1 MVLHST
7 RLKVLVIHLIKEFI
21 RSELARA
28 IREAPQ
34 QVSCLIGGI
43 DEAGIFLEKV
53 HNYFGLIIWDVKLNA
68 IDLLMDMLLIF
79 Y

>member
-1 MVLHST
+1 MV
-7 RLKVLVIHLIKEFI
+7 INLIKEFI

-34 QVSCLIGGI
+34 QVSCLVGGI
-43 DEAGIFLEKV
+43 DETGIFLEKV